1 MDSLQDRILNA
12 ALPHV
17 VFDGWSEHTL
27 TQAATDAGLSAF
39 DVKRTFPNG
48 VADVLA
54 YFSARADAEM
64 TATLAAEYD
73 MKTLK
78 IRERIATAVMVRLRA
93 NLQHRE
99 AVRRATA
106 FYTMPWNA
114 PYALKTLYATVDAM
128 WHAAGDTSTDWNF
141 YSKRVILGKVYTA
154 TLYVWFGDETENL
167 AETEAFLRRR
177 IENVMQFEKAKAK
190 AKEACASL
198 GGWVPNFRRN

>member
-1 MDSLQDRILNA
+1 MDSLKDRILNA

-54 YFSARADAEM
+54 CFSARADAEM

-114 PYALKTLYATVDAM
+114 PYALKALYATVDAM

-154 TLYVWFGDETENL
+154 TLYVWFGDETENQ